1 MNVKGIVFFSRK
13 PSLGL
18 ILTWLRL
25 KGMDKSSII
34 KPEMPKWNNVFV
46 AVFDVVFYDVGVIYS
61 LYLFLLFVGA
71 AYFEGI
77 GADCEV

>member
-1 MNVKGIVFFSRK
+1 
-13 PSLGL
+13 
-18 ILTWLRL
+18 
-25 KGMDKSSII
+25 
-34 KPEMPKWNNVFV
+34 MPKWNNVLV
-46 AVFDVVFYDVGVIYS
+46 AVFDVVFYGVGVIYS

>member
-1 MNVKGIVFFSRK
+1 
-13 PSLGL
+13 
-18 ILTWLRL
+18 
-25 KGMDKSSII
+25 
-34 KPEMPKWNNVFV
+34 MPKWNNVFV